1 MISSTTLN
9 ATDSP
14 LLRLPAELRNLIF
27 AHVYIGTRYS
37 LDVEGFLGSWNLG
50 ALDWDQSVIG
60 LSLVC
65 RQTHAETSLLP
76 YELGMFDLFTGWQC
90 KLDGL
95 WRLQGFLEKRTPR
108 QIDAM
113 ASLKFTQWSVTLN
126 GYWHQT
132 RTAAY
137 WVAKLED
144 PSVSFYGG
152 FSIEAMTQAV
162 DISSL
167 GPSD

>member
-9 ATDSP
+9 ATKSP
-14 LLRLPAELRNLIF
+14 LLRLPAELRNIIF
-27 AHVYIGTRYS
+27 ACVYIGTQCS
-37 LDVEGFLGSWNLG
+37 LDDEGFLSLWN
-50 ALDWDQSVIG
+50 IRNPCG
-60 LSLVC
+60 LFLVC
-65 RQTHAETSLLP
+65 RQTYAEASLLP
-76 YELGMFDLFTGWQC
+76 YKLGMFNFCTGWQC

-95 WRLQGFLEKRTPR
+95 WLLQGFLEKRTPR